1 MFFFF
6 TVLAN
11 DLYSTDVTVTVSKLP
26 QIGDVPLT
34 AWVAL
39 VESTADGRKA
49 QRDHGGAAP
58 VIDKVLSSR
67 KINESGL
74 DSESFFFFFGAMCV
88 CACVCAAHDGVE
100 AGEGE
105 GE

>member
-1 MFFFF
+1 MLFFF

-11 DLYSTDVTVTVSKLP
+11 DLYSADVTVTVSKLP

-74 DSESFFFFFGAMCV
+74 DSESVFFFFLSYVCV
-88 CACVCAAHDGVE
+88 CVRVCGA
-100 AGEGE
+100 
-105 GE
+105 